1 MSETFADR
9 LVAAIESKQAPICV
23 GIDPI
28 LESFPDAVFGR
39 GASASSTRNLN
50 DPTIAIDAI
59 YTFTTKVLKIVAP
72 HVPCVKFQS
81 AYFEKYLWEGVEAYY
96 SLIHEAKQ
104 LGLLVIGDVKRGDIG
119 STAEAYAAGHLLDPP
134 AGLNDEDDVVAPDA
148 ITVNPM
154 LGMDTL
160 KPFVDVARASGKG
173 LFVLVR
179 TSNPGSTDTQ
189 DVRLADGRTWSEH
202 LADLLRPVAAQSG
215 LVGASGFSS
224 IGAVV
229 GATQPQTMTRLRER
243 LPQSIFLLPG
253 YGAQGATADMTRA
266 AFRDGKGALVSA
278 SRSILYAHKDAKYA
292 QRFGG
297 DWERCVEQ
305 ATLDMRADLR
315 QVVA

>member
-1 MSETFADR
+1 MSEMFGDR
-9 LVAAIESKQAPICV
+9 LVAAIDARRAPICV

-28 LESFPDAVFGR
+28 FEMFPDAVAGT
-39 GASASSTRNLN
+39 TRNAN
-50 DPTIAIDAI
+50 DLTGVIDAI
-59 YTFTTKVLKIVAP
+59 YKFTTKVLKIVAP
-72 HVPCVKFQS
+72 HVPVVKFQS

-134 AGLNDEDDVVAPDA
+134 FGDDREDAAMPDA

-160 KPFVDVARASGKG
+160 KPFTDAARSTNGG

-179 TSNPGSTDTQ
+179 TSNPGSVETQ
-189 DVRLADGRTWSEH
+189 DVKLADGRTWSEAM
-202 LADLLRPVAAQSG
+202 ADLLRPVADG
-215 LVGASGFSS
+215 FVGTSGFSS

-229 GATQPQTMTRLRER
+229 GATQQHMMTSLRER
-243 LPQSIFLLPG
+243 LPRSIFLLPG

-278 SRSILYAHKDAKYA
+278 SRSILYAHKDKRYA
-292 QRFGG
+292 ERFGD
-297 DWERCVEQ
+297 DWEKAVEQ
-305 ATLDMRADLR
+305 ATLDMRDDLHR
-315 QVVA
+315 ITA